1 MIQLNDEFEFNNAM
15 KNRFRFENVR
25 GNNGFSYEKVGA
37 ESFRKRK
44 WDFVWALLGD
54 TREWGR
60 GVVVASITVQIITA
74 AFSPTRAIYRVSF
87 TPFVSVMDIL
97 RDRRG

>member
-60 GVVVASITVQIITA
+60 GVVASITVQIITA